1 MLNMENCTSVTV
13 PINGPILDL
22 NPLDEDKAKW
32 CYKALGC
39 CVWLANTARPDGK
52 YAHSRISQH
61 IANPNVG
68 MYQATKY
75 LIKYYSGTKNLC
87 LYQDLDGNNSSWQF
101 MCDSDFAGNIEKQNK
116 RRSQSGYIATV
127 GTAPVIWGSKP
138 SSVWFDAN
146 EIVCSASPRIGQ
158 AHADMSSGASEVYA
172 MGNAS
177 LDMLHLQ
184 YCMEEMHIDFPEV
197 VNLQVDN
204 TTAVAFANNTVTK
217 SKLKHI
223 DCRQE

>member
-1 MLNMENCTSVTV
+1 M
-13 PINGPILDL
+13 
-22 NPLDEDKAKW
+22 
-32 CYKALGC
+32 
-39 CVWLANTARPDGK
+39 
-52 YAHSRISQH
+52 
-61 IANPNVG
+61 
-68 MYQATKY
+68 
-75 LIKYYSGTKNLC
+75 
-87 LYQDLDGNNSSWQF
+87 
-101 MCDSDFAGNIEKQNK
+101 
-116 RRSQSGYIATV
+116 
-127 GTAPVIWGSKP
+127 
-138 SSVWFDAN
+138 WFDAN

-223 DCRQE
+223 DCRQEWVKTLRDHNMFNVSWISTEYNLADFFTKILPGPRFRTLRDAFMVPKNFTMQDI